1 MIHQLTI
8 WLWKADFKYN
18 LNKVQPRI
26 WTALLNYINTI
37 FVLIVTKQ
45 HLSTTNNILTNIK
58 KIVNTLQNHKHLLA
72 YYALRTT
79 KHPWTE
85 YKYWDYNY
93 ICIILLLVSVV
104 CTRVL
109 SSTTTQNISN
119 NILWTHNRQK
129 EKRI

>member
-45 HLSTTNNILTNIK
+45 HLSTTNNILTIK
-58 KIVNTLQNHKHLLA
+58 KIVNTLQNHKHLLC
-72 YYALRTT
+72 TT
-79 KHPWTE
+79 DYEHPWTE
-85 YKYWDYNY
+85 YKYWDYNN

-109 SSTTTQNISN
+109 NSTTTQNISN